1 MPTNDAST
9 SSSITVNVPP
19 VRRSWLSWKLL
30 VCAVVVGV
38 VLGAVVTMRLGSVFG
53 SVPSSGSQSESTNT
67 QVVRSIEFKQD
78 ITLLSLSVDA
88 VATQENSSHIGSWK
102 IPGTSQTAIMRY
114 GFDAK
119 LGIDGSKVTIEQT
132 GESSYTITVP
142 SFEFLAYDNFAV
154 ETVSEDGGVLS
165 GITPDIDK
173 EEMVNGLINDETK
186 AQHVADNV
194 ELLKIQCENFY
205 NNIVHAIDPDIVLTF
220 VYTDVAAD
228 AA

>member
-19 VRRSWLSWKLL
+19 ARRSRLSWKFL

-38 VLGAVVTMRLGSVFG
+38 VLGAVVTMKLG

-142 SFEFLAYDNFAV
+142 SFEFLAYDNFTV
-154 ETVSEDGGVLS
+154 ETVSEGGGVLS